1 MASSV
6 ESLLKEAGV
15 AFELPSDPMVIRGAD
30 AIFNGDLSSL
40 ALAVGEDGDLLVD
53 LDILSETLK
62 EEVGPEVEIGGED
75 VQAIRIKEEKGV
87 EVEMVED
94 AEEQNFEEEDFEDKN
109 FKKCPHCDQRKH
121 KKSLGRH
128 IKLVHQ
134 STKLKCDQCG
144 LKVTNEEKMRLHMEK
159 VHSERNGQR
168 VKCTFCE
175 NTFSDKAKASFHET
189 TKHNEIAPNDF
200 QCPAC
205 EKKFKT
211 KANMQRHNRAKHY
224 L

>member
-40 ALAVGEDGDLLVD
+40 ALDVGEDGDLLVD

-62 EEVGPEVEIGGED
+62 EEIGPEVEIGGED

-94 AEEQNFEEEDFEDKN
+94 AEEQNFEEEDFEDKISKN
-109 FKKCPHCDQRKH
+109 VR
-121 KKSLGRH
+121 
-128 IKLVHQ
+128 
-134 STKLKCDQCG
+134 T
-144 LKVTNEEKMRLHMEK
+144 VTN
-159 VHSERNGQR
+159 G
-168 VKCTFCE
+168 
-175 NTFSDKAKASFHET
+175 NTKS
-189 TKHNEIAPNDF
+189 P
-200 QCPAC
+200 
-205 EKKFKT
+205 
-211 KANMQRHNRAKHY
+211 
-224 L
+224 

>member
-40 ALAVGEDGDLLVD
+40 ALDVGEDGDLLVD

-62 EEVGPEVEIGGED
+62 EEIGPEVEIGGED

-94 AEEQNFEEEDFEDKN
+94 GVAAEEQNF
-109 FKKCPHCDQRKH
+109 
-121 KKSLGRH
+121 
-128 IKLVHQ
+128 V
-134 STKLKCDQCG
+134 
-144 LKVTNEEKMRLHMEK
+144 V
-159 VHSERNGQR
+159 
-168 VKCTFCE
+168 
-175 NTFSDKAKASFHET
+175 
-189 TKHNEIAPNDF
+189 
-200 QCPAC
+200 
-205 EKKFKT
+205 
-211 KANMQRHNRAKHY
+211 
-224 L
+224 